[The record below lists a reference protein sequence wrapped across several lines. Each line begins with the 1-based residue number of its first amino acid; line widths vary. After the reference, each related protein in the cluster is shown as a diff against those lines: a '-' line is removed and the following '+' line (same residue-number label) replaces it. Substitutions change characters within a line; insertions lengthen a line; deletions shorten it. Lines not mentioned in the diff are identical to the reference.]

1 MFYQYENLSELMTAL
16 EDDRQAG
23 GAGAST
29 RDRFPVRLVLF
40 DNFRDCC
47 SFIEELQNSIPM
59 SFVNIESWMD
69 EDYPDT
75 LITHTTLERKIR
87 ETIHGHSDEH
97 ICDRVA
103 VDIMSDLRSDR

>member
-47 SFIEELQNSIPM
+47 SVIEEL
-59 SFVNIESWMD
+59 
-69 EDYPDT
+69 
-75 LITHTTLERKIR
+75 
-87 ETIHGHSDEH
+87 
-97 ICDRVA
+97 
-103 VDIMSDLRSDR
+103 